1 MATKAQSHEGKV
13 MIVWLDV
20 WGVRGVHRLTAL
32 SFMAR
37 HRRSLHRT
45 PGLTFAKLL
54 GTGSGD
60 TFTISDADLGH
71 WAVLTTWRDS
81 DARLHYERS
90 RSFDQWRDIAHESA
104 HIQMRP
110 IASHGEWSGTRPFDT
125 EGSPVRPAP
134 GQPVASITRARLKP
148 HRMATFWRSVPP
160 VVDDLRT
167 DPGVLFTLGIGEAPV
182 GLQGTFSVWSSG
194 RAMSDFAY
202 RRPAHQGAIERTHTL
217 QWYSEELFARF
228 AVESVTGT
236 YAGEPVL

>member
-1 MATKAQSHEGKV
+1 

-37 HRRSLHRT
+37 HRRSLRRT
-45 PGLTFAKLL
+45 PGLSFAKLL

-60 TFTISDADLGH
+60 TFTVGDADLGH
-71 WAVLTTWRDS
+71 WAVLTTWQDP
-81 DARLHYERS
+81 DARRNYEQSATFTHWQR
-90 RSFDQWRDIAHESA
+90 IAYESA
-104 HIQMRP
+104 HFHMRP
-110 IASHGEWSGTRPFDT
+110 ISSHGEWSRQRPFDT
-125 EGSPVRPAP
+125 PGAPVKPTP
-134 GQPVASITRARLKP
+134 GQPVASITRARLKA
-148 HRMATFWRSVPP
+148 HQMATFWRSVPP

-167 DPGVLFTLGIGEAPV
+167 DPGVLFSLGIGEAPL

-194 RAMSDFAY
+194 RAMSAFAY
-202 RRPAHQGAIERTHTL
+202 QRPAHQDAIERTHTL

-236 YAGEPVL
+236 YGGKLLM